1 MAAIVFTKKHLCHD
15 FARIRFHVNRLPVDS
30 IASLQWVSG
39 IRVDHLAVVVD
50 DYHVREF
57 LPREPAL
64 AQTNG
69 VTCKGN
75 ATG

>member
-15 FARIRFHVNRLPVDS
+15 FARIRLHVNRLPVDS

-39 IRVDHLAVVVD
+39 IRVDRLVVVD
-50 DYHVREF
+50 DYHVSEF
-57 LPREPAL
+57 FPRELAL
-64 AQTNG
+64 TQTNG